1 MAIICISQY
10 TFHEFCATMLPRLV
24 LGFTASSSPR
34 RFPSYLVLASSFLP
48 HASPCP
54 WRVSRNTAPRTPRA
68 LRWNI
73 VKTFRWW
80 CLGFNWISR
89 KISRKRRIS
98 EGENWRRGE
107 ISSYPPSTSTHS
119 AVRAV
124 YAVRCFVTS
133 LLLLPRLWATRPCAD
148 TLKAI
153 TQEQWHDK
161 PSMVTICLRSSSWKC
176 TGTAKLGSASVNSY
190 RAYTDGWTLSKRWI
204 SCLIANDTSSTG
216 YLWHIAFIIT
226 PPSPRQLYTTL
237 YCTWRNKT
245 KFIRKW
251 YDQNTHA
258 FIHTQVTTSAAASTC
273 TRREYSYAVQ
283 SRFAETHFV
292 ESWKG
297 T

>member
-1 MAIICISQY
+1 LEVPIDDYIYYELCMFVMAIICISQY

-133 LLLLPRLWATRPCAD
+133 VLEEIRYGTIGEFNVD
-148 TLKAI
+148 SKA
-153 TQEQWHDK
+153 EY
-161 PSMVTICLRSSSWKC
+161 
-176 TGTAKLGSASVNSY
+176 SA
-190 RAYTDGWTLSKRWI
+190 L
-204 SCLIANDTSSTG
+204 SSTRSQKKETKT
-216 YLWHIAFIIT
+216 T
-226 PPSPRQLYTTL
+226 PVPL
-237 YCTWRNKT
+237 
-245 KFIRKW
+245 
-251 YDQNTHA
+251 
-258 FIHTQVTTSAAASTC
+258 
-273 TRREYSYAVQ
+273 
-283 SRFAETHFV
+283 
-292 ESWKG
+292 
-297 T
+297 